1 MNVLVTGGAGYIGS
15 HLCKILKEK
24 GFTPIVFDNLSR
36 GFEES
41 VKWGPLYI
49 GDLRNQEKIIEV
61 FEKVKIGAVMHLG
74 ALSYVGESME
84 NPHLYF
90 ENNVYGTLN
99 LLETMKEK
107 KVKKIIFSSTCAVYG
122 SPADIPVSEDTAI
135 SPESPYG
142 TSKLLAESLINE
154 YKNLG
159 HIDPIIFRYFNVI
172 GSDPDLEIGEC
183 HEPETHIVPLA
194 IHAALTGEPLH
205 LYGNDYSTKD
215 GTCIRDYLHVNDIAT
230 AHCLALE
237 YNSSSSKHIFN
248 LGNDKPFSVLEIV
261 KLVEEVTKKKINL
274 SLKERR
280 SGDAEALFSSSNN
293 ARNYLN
299 WSPHF
304 KNLKESINHAV
315 NWKIKQDLDD

>member
-1 MNVLVTGGAGYIGS
+1 MNILVTGGAGYIGS
-15 HLCKILKEK
+15 HVCKILKGK

-41 VKWGPLYI
+41 VKWGPLFI
-49 GDLRNQEKIIEV
+49 GDLRSQEKINEV

-74 ALSYVGESME
+74 ALAYVGESME

-122 SPADIPVSEDTAI
+122 SPEDIPVSEDTVI

-159 HIDPIIFRYFNVI
+159 HI
-172 GSDPDLEIGEC
+172 
-183 HEPETHIVPLA
+183 EPV
-194 IHAALTGEPLH
+194 
-205 LYGNDYSTKD
+205 
-215 GTCIRDYLHVNDIAT
+215 
-230 AHCLALE
+230 
-237 YNSSSSKHIFN
+237 IFN
-248 LGNDKPFSVLEIV
+248 GTSDTYTTIIPP
-261 KLVEEVTKKKINL
+261 
-274 SLKERR
+274 LKNREFTLTTWFNP
-280 SGDAEALFSSSNN
+280 S
-293 ARNYLN
+293 
-299 WSPHF
+299 
-304 KNLKESINHAV
+304 SIN
-315 NWKIKQDLDD
+315 DLDTLLDVKDPNSANSLMIFS

>member
-1 MNVLVTGGAGYIGS
+1 MNILVTGGAGYIGS
-15 HLCKILKEK
+15 HVCKILKGK

-41 VKWGPLYI
+41 VKWGPLFI
-49 GDLRNQEKIIEV
+49 GDLRNKEKIIEV

-74 ALSYVGESME
+74 ALAYVGESME

-107 KVKKIIFSSTCAVYG
+107 NVKRIIFSSTCAVYG
-122 SPADIPVSEDTAI
+122 SPEDIPVSEDTAI

-159 HIDPIIFRYFNVI
+159 HVEPVIFRYFNVI
-172 GSDPDLEIGEC
+172 GSDPELEIGEC
-183 HEPETHIVPLA
+183 HDPETHLVPLA
-194 IHAALTGEPLH
+194 IHAAMTGEPLH

-230 AHCLALE
+230 AHFLALE
-237 YNSSSSKHIFN
+237 YNSSNSKYIFN

-261 KLVEEVTKKKINL
+261 KLVEEVTKRKINL
-274 SLKERR
+274 SLKGRR
-280 SGDAEALFSSSNN
+280 LGDAQALYSSSND
-293 ARNYLN
+293 ARKYLN
-299 WSPHF
+299 WSPHYT
-304 KNLKESINHAV
+304 NLKESINHAV
-315 NWKIKQDLDD
+315 NWKKKQGLND

>member
-1 MNVLVTGGAGYIGS
+1 MNILVTGGAGYIGS

-41 VKWGPLYI
+41 VKWGPLFI

-99 LLETMKEK
+99 LLETMKENN
-107 KVKKIIFSSTCAVYG
+107 VKKIIFSSTCAVYG

-280 SGDAEALFSSSNN
+280 FGDAEALYSSSND

-304 KNLKESINHAV
+304 KNLKESINHAL
-315 NWKIKQDLDD
+315 NWKIKQDVDG

>member
-15 HLCKILKEK
+15 HVCKILKEK

-41 VKWGPLYI
+41 VKWGPLFI

-74 ALSYVGESME
+74 ALAYVGESME

-107 KVKKIIFSSTCAVYG
+107 NVKKIIFSSTCAVYG

-237 YNSSSSKHIFN
+237 YSSSSSKHIFN

-304 KNLKESINHAV
+304 KNLKECINHAV

>member
-122 SPADIPVSEDTAI
+122 SPADIPVTEDTAI

-237 YNSSSSKHIFN
+237 YSSSSSKHIFN

>member
-1 MNVLVTGGAGYIGS
+1 MNILVTGGAGYIGS
-15 HLCKILKEK
+15 HVCKILKGK

-41 VKWGPLYI
+41 VKWGPLFI
-49 GDLRNQEKIIEV
+49 GDLRSQEKINEV

-74 ALSYVGESME
+74 ALAYVGESME

-122 SPADIPVSEDTAI
+122 SPEDIPVSEDTVI

-159 HIDPIIFRYFNVI
+159 HVEPVIFRYFNVI
-172 GSDPDLEIGEC
+172 GSDPDLEIGES
-183 HEPETHIVPLA
+183 HEPETHLVPLA
-194 IHAALTGEPLH
+194 IYAALTGEPLH

-230 AHCLALE
+230 AHFLALD
-237 YNSSSSKHIFN
+237 YNSSNSKHIFN

-274 SLKERR
+274 SLKGRR
-280 SGDAEALFSSSNN
+280 LGDAQALYSSSND
-293 ARNYLN
+293 ARKYLN
-299 WSPHF
+299 WSPHYT
-304 KNLKESINHAV
+304 NLKESINHAV
-315 NWKIKQDLDD
+315 NWKKKQGLND

>member
-1 MNVLVTGGAGYIGS
+1 MNILVTGGAGYIGS
-15 HLCKILKEK
+15 HVCKILKEK

-41 VKWGPLYI
+41 VKWGPLFI

-74 ALSYVGESME
+74 ALAYVGESME

-107 KVKKIIFSSTCAVYG
+107 NVKKIIFSSTCAVYG

-142 TSKLLAESLINE
+142 TSKLLAEYLINE

-237 YNSSSSKHIFN
+237 YSSSSSKHIFN

-261 KLVEEVTKKKINL
+261 RLVEEVTKKKINL

-280 SGDAEALFSSSNN
+280 SGDAEALYSSSND

-315 NWKIKQDLDD
+315 NWKIKQDVDG